1 MTRKNII
8 ITIIIVIAVAIG
20 IYFFIFK
27 KSEKTFEWRTTKV
40 KRGDISVMVTAT
52 GSANPDTTVSV
63 GTQVTG
69 IVMKLYADWNT
80 KVKQGQ
86 IIALIDTTFLSATR
100 IDAAASLAKAEVM
113 LAQGKRD
120 YDRNKKLVDEKVV
133 AQADFEQYLT
143 TYESAKTAVASAKA
157 ILNRAL
163 INLQYAVI
171 RAPVSGVVIS
181 RNVELGQTVVASF
194 NTPTL
199 FTIANK
205 LEKMQVQANVGEADI
220 GQIKEGQTATFSV
233 DAYPDTIFEG
243 KIFQIRLQP
252 TTLQNVVNYTVVINV
267 PNPDLKLMPGMTT
280 NISVKVKE
288 HKDVLKVPVN
298 VLHFIPSEEYIKS
311 SKTLPDSVKT
321 IWEKIMQKNSA
332 NVTSASELN
341 KTIYV
346 WVKNGN
352 DIFPKKVK
360 VGISDGN
367 LTEVYGDINE
377 NDDVVIGTGSI
388 PGGPPP
394 AATNPFMPK
403 MPEKK

>member
-8 ITIIIVIAVAIG
+8 IIIIIVIAVAIG

-27 KSEKTFEWRTTKV
+27 KSEKSFEWRTTKV
-40 KRGDISVMVTAT
+40 KRGDISIVVTAT

-100 IDAAASLAKAEVM
+100 IDAAASLEKAQVM

-133 AQADFEQYLT
+133 AQADFEQFLT

-157 ILNRAL
+157 TLNRAL

-220 GQIKEGQTATFSV
+220 GQIKEGQTATFTV
-233 DAYPDTIFEG
+233 DAYPDTTFEG

-298 VLHFIPSEEYIKS
+298 V
-311 SKTLPDSVKT
+311 
-321 IWEKIMQKNSA
+321 
-332 NVTSASELN
+332 
-341 KTIYV
+341 
-346 WVKNGN
+346 
-352 DIFPKKVK
+352 
-360 VGISDGN
+360 
-367 LTEVYGDINE
+367 
-377 NDDVVIGTGSI
+377 
-388 PGGPPP
+388 
-394 AATNPFMPK
+394 
-403 MPEKK
+403 